1 MLGFNGERD
10 MKVYVKTPSRLHLG
24 IVDLNGGLG
33 RLYGSLGLSISAP
46 SFETILELSP
56 SGITVEPYDAF
67 VKEAAE
73 KSKSTLGMV
82 GGLAVKVM
90 SKIPRHVG
98 LGSGTQT
105 LLGIATGLA
114 KLLGIEAS
122 VDELAVKLGR
132 GTVSGI
138 GTAVFKHG
146 GFILDGGIKPGQ
158 RRIPPIIVRVNF
170 PERWS
175 VVLAI
180 PFGIKGLSEEEEE
193 IAFKNLGRQPE
204 WIAEK
209 ISRLVLM
216 KLIPG
221 ILEED
226 VWEFG
231 EALTE
236 VQRLVGTYFSS
247 VQGGIFSNEL
257 THLCIKTMLENGA
270 AGSGQS
276 SWGPTAY
283 GFTDSAKTAEKVAS
297 ALRDVLAGR
306 GAVLV
311 TKASNFGAVIRR
323 I

>member
-1 MLGFNGERD
+1 

-24 IVDLNGGLG
+24 MIDLNGSLG

-46 SFETILELSP
+46 SFEAIIELRP
-56 SGITVEPYDAF
+56 SGVMIEPYDAF
-67 VKEAAE
+67 LKEAAE
-73 KSKSTLGMV
+73 KSKSVLSIDDGF
-82 GGLAVKVM
+82 AVNVM
-90 SKIPRHVG
+90 DKIPRHVG

-105 LLGIATGLA
+105 LLGIAAGLA
-114 KLLGIEAS
+114 KLLDIELS
-122 VDELAVKLGR
+122 VEELAIKLGR
-132 GTVSGI
+132 GTRSGI

-146 GFILDGGIKPGQ
+146 GFVVDGGIKPGKKQ
-158 RRIPPIIVRVNF
+158 IPPVITRIDF
-170 PERWS
+170 PEKWPI
-175 VVLAI
+175 VLAI
-180 PFGIKGLSEEEEE
+180 PSGVRGLSGEEEEE
-193 IAFKNLGRQPE
+193 AFKNLGRQPE
-204 WIAEK
+204 WIADR

-221 ILEED
+221 ILEEN

-231 EALTE
+231 DALSE
-236 VQRLVGTYFSS
+236 VQRLVGMCFSN

-283 GFTDSAKTAEKVAS
+283 GFTDSMKVANRVAS
-297 ALRDVLAGR
+297 ALRDVLADKGI
-306 GAVLV
+306 VLI
-311 TKASNFGAVIRR
+311 TKATNSGAIIRR